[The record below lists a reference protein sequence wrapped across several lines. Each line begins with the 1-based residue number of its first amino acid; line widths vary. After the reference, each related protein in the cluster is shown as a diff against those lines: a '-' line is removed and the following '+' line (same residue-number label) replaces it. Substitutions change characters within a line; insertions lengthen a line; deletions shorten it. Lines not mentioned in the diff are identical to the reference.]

1 MMRYRLLLAGLL
13 TAPAMAQTPPE
24 AWRRGGGAGRHDR
37 LRRRHRIPDG
47 AIKGWA
53 LKRAYELNGNSMVGK
68 PIDLSREAPATPV
81 KIERIAATPTVV
93 DKPVDK
99 PGAIPTVLVQQE
111 APPNTCTL
119 HHRHKVYS
127 NGGKSWH
134 CR

>member
-24 AWRRGGGAGRHDR
+24 AWQPEPVDMTAYVTPQ
-37 LRRRHRIPDG
+37 IPDG

-111 APPNTCTL
+111 TPPNTCTL
-119 HHRHKVYS
+119 HHRRKVYS